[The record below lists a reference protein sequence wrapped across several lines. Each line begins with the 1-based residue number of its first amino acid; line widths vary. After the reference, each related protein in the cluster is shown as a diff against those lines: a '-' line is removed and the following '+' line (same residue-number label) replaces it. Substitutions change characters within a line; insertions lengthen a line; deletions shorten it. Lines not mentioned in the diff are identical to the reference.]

1 MLIGSWGDMSGTN
14 DGLITAFSA
23 HPPSSLHPQLQEDQ
37 DQRFSRGRG
46 ISYSFTVLWIYK
58 IPTLLISLWL
68 FLQACTLDLLLP
80 RRAGL
85 FSNAP

>member
-1 MLIGSWGDMSGTN
+1 MLIGLWGDMDGTT
-14 DGLITAFSA
+14 DRLIISFSA
-23 HPPSSLHPQLQEDQ
+23 RPPYSLHPQLQEDQ

-46 ISYSFTVLWIYK
+46 ISYSFTLLWIYK

-68 FLQACTLDLLLP
+68 FLQACTLGLLLP

-85 FSNAP
+85 LSNAP